1 MTHQIGGSMSDEK
14 MEAIQAVVDRV
25 AAYQDGAP
33 EGTVATELRAG
44 LAEAGVDV
52 GDEAVEKLAAAI
64 ESEHGSISAAS
75 ILG

>member
-1 MTHQIGGSMSDEK
+1 MNTPDRGTMSDDK

-33 EGTVATELRAG
+33 EKTVATELRSG
-44 LAEAGVDV
+44 LSEAGVDV
-52 GDEAVEKLAAAI
+52 ADDDVEKLAAAI
-64 ESEHGSISAAS
+64 ESEHGSISAAD

>member
-1 MTHQIGGSMSDEK
+1 MSDEK

-33 EGTVATELRAG
+33 EGTVATEIRSG

-52 GDEAVEKLAAAI
+52 TDEDVEKLAGAI
-64 ESEHGSISAAS
+64 ESEHGSISAAD